1 MGADEFFS
9 VATGK
14 DASTAFNRAVE
25 NALWEHGHGG
35 YSGTIAE
42 KHSFIELRVP
52 KGLDP
57 AMFANMVN
65 AYWPGQ
71 QKSKWCPEGEPESC
85 GGTWDQKLNATF
97 TELSDT
103 DKNAVRKA
111 YQAVQDKWGPAGCV
125 DLGDGRFAFLGWA
138 SS

>member
-1 MGADEFFS
+1 MGAEQFFQVES
-9 VATGK
+9 GK
-14 DASTAFNRAVE
+14 NAREAFNRAVE
-25 NALWEHGHGG
+25 QACWEHGHGG
-35 YSGTIAE
+35 YSGTLAE
-42 KHSFIELRVP
+42 KHSFVEIRVP
-52 KGLDP
+52 KEMDP
-57 AMFANMVN
+57 ALFANMVE

-71 QKSKWCPEGEPESC
+71 AKSSWCPEGEPESC
-85 GGTWDQKLNATF
+85 GGSYNQKLNQAF

-103 DKNAVRKA
+103 DKNAVREA